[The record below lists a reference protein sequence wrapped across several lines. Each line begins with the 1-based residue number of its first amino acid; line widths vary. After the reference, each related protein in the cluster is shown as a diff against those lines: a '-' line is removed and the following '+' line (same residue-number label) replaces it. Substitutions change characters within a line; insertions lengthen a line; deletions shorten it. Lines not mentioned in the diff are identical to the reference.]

1 MDLGHP
7 ASLVFDLQK
16 AIFAYQIITLKPV
29 FTRKINLMYTEP
41 AHKPITGIASSSLL
55 INLFKRYPA
64 LFKSL
69 GQSGDYTTF
78 LSGLKALSF
87 TILSESKAATDYY
100 EGNSTGS
107 YMLSAIEW
115 KYLAAIRL
123 LDYIGNSGRSFEDLN
138 LNKRVIINEPLKP
151 LWEWVTMER
160 KIAGEDYFTDMLHL
174 FRQLTGEIRHYL
186 PGRHKVEE
194 WMNRHPSGLD
204 ERIVRLREAN
214 KKRILHI
221 IIKRIDGGM
230 VHSERYQFQPDMT
243 FDEKYKLAL
252 QWWET
257 SHFHLKFAV
266 RTPELLNEMLDNSVP
281 EEVMEIMAL
290 AKEKKIPIFVNPYY
304 LSLLLVNPP
313 ADLVNSDLAIRDY
326 VFMSR
331 DLVEAYGSIEAWEK
345 EDFVEPGKPNAAGWI
360 LPTYRNLHRR
370 YPEVAILIPDTAGR
384 ACGGLCVSCQRMY
397 EFQSG
402 HLNFNIEKLLPKES
416 WPDKLRNLLR
426 YFEKDAQLRDILITG
441 GDALMSRDISLK
453 LILDEVYNMALR
465 KKMANAFLPDGEK
478 LAEMSR
484 IRLGTRLPVYLPQRI
499 TPQLIS
505 ILREFREKAEKIGFS
520 QFVIQTH
527 FESAMEITPESQLAV
542 DALLSTGW
550 IVTNQQVFISA
561 ASRRGHTARLRKA
574 LNDIGVL
581 TYYTFSVKGFN
592 ENKHNFA
599 TNARTMQ
606 EMAEEKII
614 GRLPVSMRKPLA
626 GLFADG
632 SEMVQKISQVR
643 RDAGIPFLATDRNV
657 MNLPGVGKSLTFRTI
672 GITNDG
678 RRILEFD
685 HDHGRRHSPIIQQ
698 MGKMVIIESKSV
710 AAYLRQMKESGE
722 NVGEYETLYGY
733 SIGVTEPVNL
743 LFSYPKYD
751 FEATG
756 EITNLELILS

>member
-1 MDLGHP
+1 MYKESVNKPLTE
-7 ASLVFDLQK
+7 
-16 AIFAYQIITLKPV
+16 ITP
-29 FTRKINLMYTEP
+29 
-41 AHKPITGIASSSLL
+41 SSSLFSL
-55 INLFKRYPA
+55 LKRYPN
-64 LFKSL
+64 LFNIIDQSEDYTSFKSNL
-69 GQSGDYTTF
+69 RTYS
-78 LSGLKALSF
+78 LE
-87 TILSESKAATDYY
+87 ILSESRSALALC
-100 EGNSTGS
+100 EGKSSGTQNLAS
-107 YMLSAIEW
+107 LDW

-123 LDYIGNSGRSFEDLN
+123 LDYIENSGRSFEDQN
-138 LNKRVIINEPLKP
+138 QNKRLITNEPLKP
-151 LWEWVTMER
+151 LWEWFARAR
-160 KIAGEDYFTDMLHL
+160 KTAGDDYFADMLHL
-174 FRQLTGEIRHYL
+174 FRQLTGEMKPDV
-186 PGRHKVEE
+186 PGRPRVED

-214 KKRILHI
+214 KKRILEI
-221 IIKRIDGGM
+221 IIQRIDDGL
-230 VHSERYQFQPDMT
+230 VHSERYHFQPSMT
-243 FDEKYKLAL
+243 KAEKYELAL

-257 SHFHLKFAV
+257 GHFHLKFAI
-266 RTPELLNEMLDNSVP
+266 RTMELLNEMMGNSLP
-281 EEVMEIMAL
+281 ERVMQILAL
-290 AKEKKIPIFVNPYY
+290 AKEKKIPVFVNPYY

-313 ADLVNSDLAIRDY
+313 ADLVNSDMAIRDY

-331 DLVEAYGSIEAWEK
+331 ELVDAYGSIEAWEK

-384 ACGGLCVSCQRMY
+384 SCGGLCVSCQRMY

-416 WPDKLRNLLR
+416 WPEKLRKLLR
-426 YFEKDAQLRDILITG
+426 YFETDAQLRDILITG
-441 GDALMSRDISLK
+441 GDALMSRDVSLK

-465 KKMANAFLPDGEK
+465 KKEANASLPQGEK

-505 ILREFREKAEKIGFS
+505 ILKDFREKAGKIGFT
-520 QFVIQTH
+520 QFIIQTH
-527 FESAMEITPESQLAV
+527 FESAMEITPESRSAV
-542 DALLSTGW
+542 EALLSAGW
-550 IVTNQQVFISA
+550 IVTNQQVFTAA

-574 LNDIGVL
+574 LNDMGVL

-606 EMAEEKII
+606 ELAEEKSI
-614 GRLPVSMRKPLA
+614 GKLPVTMRNSFARFL
-626 GLFADG
+626 ADG
-632 SEMVQKISQVR
+632 DDIVTKINRVR
-643 RDAGIPFLATDRNV
+643 HDAGIPFLATDRNV
-657 MNLPGVGKSLTFRTI
+657 LNMPGVGKSLTFRTI

-685 HDHGRRHSPIIQQ
+685 HDHGRRHSPIIHQ

-710 AAYLRQMKESGE
+710 AAYLRQMKEYGE
-722 NVGEYETLYGY
+722 DVAEYETLYGY
-733 SIGVTEPVNL
+733 SIGVTEPVNP
-743 LFSYPKYD
+743 LFSYSGYD
-751 FEATG
+751 FDATT

>member
-1 MDLGHP
+1 M
-7 ASLVFDLQK
+7 
-16 AIFAYQIITLKPV
+16 
-29 FTRKINLMYTEP
+29 
-41 AHKPITGIASSSLL
+41 
-55 INLFKRYPA
+55 
-64 LFKSL
+64 
-69 GQSGDYTTF
+69 
-78 LSGLKALSF
+78 
-87 TILSESKAATDYY
+87 ILSESKAATEFYK
-100 EGNSTGS
+100 GNSTGAN
-107 YMLSAIEW
+107 LFSAIEW

-151 LWEWVTMER
+151 LWEWIAMER
-160 KIAGEDYFTDMLHL
+160 KTAGEDYFTDMLHL
-174 FRQLTGEIRHYL
+174 FRQLTGDIKHDL
-186 PGRHKVEE
+186 PGRPKVEE
-194 WMNRHPSGLD
+194 WMNRHSSGLD
-204 ERIVRLREAN
+204 ERIIRLREAN
-214 KKRILHI
+214 KKRILHNI
-221 IIKRIDGGM
+221 IRRIDSGM
-230 VHSERYQFQPDMT
+230 IHSERYHFQPDMT
-243 FDEKYKLAL
+243 FDEKYQLAL

-266 RTPELLNEMLDNSVP
+266 RTPELLNEMLENSLP
-281 EEVMEIMAL
+281 EGVMEIMAL
-290 AKEKKIPIFVNPYY
+290 AKAKKIPIFVNPYY

-313 ADLVNSDLAIRDY
+313 EDLVNSDLAIRDY

-402 HLNFNIEKLLPKES
+402 HLNFNIEKLLPKEN

-441 GDALMSRDISLK
+441 GDALMSRDVSLQ

-465 KKMANAFLPDGEK
+465 KKEANEFLPDGEK

-527 FESAMEITPESQLAV
+527 FESAMEVTPESRSAV
-542 DALLSTGW
+542 DALLSAGW
-550 IVTNQQVFISA
+550 IVTNQQVFTA
-561 ASRRGHTARLRKA
+561 ASSRRGHTARLRKA

-614 GRLPVSMRKPLA
+614 GRLPVSMRKPFA
-626 GLFADG
+626 GFIADG
-632 SEMVQKISQVR
+632 SEMLQKISQVR
-643 RDAGIPFLATDRNV
+643 HDAGIPFLATDRSV

-685 HDHGRRHSPIIQQ
+685 HDHGRRHSPIIHH

-710 AAYLRQMKESGE
+710 AAYLRQMKEYGE
-722 NVGEYETLYGY
+722 NIGEYETLYGY
-733 SIGVTEPVNL
+733 SIGVTEPVNP
-743 LFSYPKYD
+743 LFSYPEYD

>member
-55 INLFKRYPA
+55 INLFNRYPA

-87 TILSESKAATDYY
+87 MILSESKAATDFY

-606 EMAEEKII
+606 EMAEEKLI

-710 AAYLRQMKESGE
+710 AAYLRQMKEYGE

-743 LFSYPKYD
+743 LFSYPEFD